1 MIKGTIIV
9 RYFINHFIRG
19 VLWFR
24 RWAELHF
31 EVYKQV
37 KVNQKEEV
45 NGEVKDVEKEVT
57 IRFDFVAPLGSS
69 YDLVHEVLDELK
81 ADLKVQEDNSKKAE
95 EEKKAAN
102 QVEAEKVEAKE

>member
-1 MIKGTIIV
+1 MVSQMGRI
-9 RYFINHFIRG
+9 
-19 VLWFR
+19 
-24 RWAELHF
+24 AF

-57 IRFDFVAPLGSS
+57 IRFDFIAPLGSS